1 MSNSPIQQ
9 MHQLPCPCYICG
21 WQVGVRYPSGPLPTF
36 CFSGVVST
44 PSGQQLERV
53 RAAAERVARSY
64 GLEVFGV
71 QLRRESAGTILRVVI
86 DRPDTPASGF
96 QPPVT
101 REEARRRLEEESV
114 GIADC
119 QRVSHDLSAL
129 LDVEEDELET
139 AALGHAYTL
148 EVSSPGLDRPLRHE
162 ADYRRFQGRLA
173 KLVTTEP
180 VEGQSAFAGRLA
192 GYDNGVVLLEEGRKV
207 HRVPLSRI
215 KRARLE
221 VEF

>member
-1 MSNSPIQQ
+1 
-9 MHQLPCPCYICG
+9 
-21 WQVGVRYPSGPLPTF
+21 LPTF

-53 RAAAERVARSY
+53 RAVAARVARSY
-64 GLEVFGV
+64 GLEVFDV
-71 QLRRESAGTILRVVI
+71 QLRRESAGTILRVII
-86 DRPDTPASGF
+86 DRPDTGPSVS
-96 QPPVT
+96 QPPAT
-101 REEARRRLEEESV
+101 KEEARRRLEEESV

-119 QRVSHDLSAL
+119 QRVSQDLSAL
-129 LDVEEDELET
+129 LDVEEEDLET
-139 AALGHAYTL
+139 ASIGHAYTL

-173 KLVTTEP
+173 KLVTSEP

-192 GYDNGVVLLEEGRKV
+192 GVEHGVVLLEEGRKV
-207 HRVPLSRI
+207 HRVPIARI
-215 KRARLE
+215 KRGRLE